1 MASLS
6 SLYIKKET
14 LETMLSVLNKKSG
27 NEAKGITLTVSLSD
41 EANTYGQ
48 NVSAWLGQ
56 TKEQI
61 QEKKDKYF
69 VGNGNTFWTKGET
82 PAFIKSKSEPAQ
94 NNNQNEPDDLPF

>member
-14 LETMLSVLNKKSG
+14 LESILSVLNQKSG
-27 NEAKGITLTVSLSD
+27 NEAKGISLTVSLSD
-41 EANTYGQ
+41 ESNTYGQ
-48 NVSAWLGQ
+48 NVSAWVGQ

-82 PAFIKSKSEPAQ
+82 PTFIKSKSEPAQ
-94 NNNQNEPDDLPF
+94 KNSEPEGDDLPF

>member
-14 LETMLSVLNKKSG
+14 LEKLVSVLNQ
-27 NEAKGITLTVSLSD
+27 KGENGISLTISLSD

-48 NVSAWLGQ
+48 NVSAWVGQ

-61 QEKKDKYF
+61 QDKKDKYF

-82 PAFIKSKSEPAQ
+82 PTFIKSKSEPAQ
-94 NNNQNEPDDLPF
+94 NNNQNSNDDFSDLPF